1 MGERMANRTIQQKL
15 RKLKRRHRFAR
26 FSGGQ
31 TKFVR
36 ERATGI
42 IRPDGEEIYVPI
54 GPISLSKQVPK
65 GKGPNAERMQQYY
78 NTVKPDSFK
87 VPVPVRTSKQM
98 EQWLNAYHVL
108 IEEAGKH
115 VRVNLSTTK
124 NGKLDL
130 LYERH
135 SVKCFFVE
143 INYEEQFF
151 RRSKVYSSRE
161 TALDRLKNRRIA
173 WEEYLRS

>member
-1 MGERMANRTIQQKL
+1 MGEIMANRTIQQKL

-31 TKFVR
+31 TKFAR

-42 IRPDGEEIYVPI
+42 FGPDGKEIYVPI

-78 NTVKPDSFK
+78 NSVRPDSFK
-87 VPVPVRTSKQM
+87 EPIPVRTNKQM
-98 EQWLNAYHVL
+98 AEWLRTYHAI
-108 IEEAGKH
+108 IEEAGKLSQI
-115 VRVNLSTTK
+115 NLSTTRK
-124 NGKLDL
+124 GSLDL
-130 LYERH
+130 LFRRASKECY
-135 SVKCFFVE
+135 FVE